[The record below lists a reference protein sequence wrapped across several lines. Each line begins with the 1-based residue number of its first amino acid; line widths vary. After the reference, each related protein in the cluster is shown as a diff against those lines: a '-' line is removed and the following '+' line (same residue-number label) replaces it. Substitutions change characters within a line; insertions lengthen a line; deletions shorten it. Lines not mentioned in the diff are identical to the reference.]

1 MPSISEIVHEIVHLD
16 DSSIERWTIQGLVSL
31 TPEMLE
37 TAIREWQDPLSL
49 AEYLNLEN
57 PMVRMVA
64 KTLLKKYWEK
74 VEIILTDPWEL
85 YNNIAEDPAKKE
97 LLDTPRGREW
107 LSYVRKRCYD
117 YFYDYT
123 WD

>member
-16 DSSIERWTIQGLVSL
+16 DSSIERWTIRGLVSL

-57 PMVRMVA
+57 PMVKMVA

-74 VEIILTDPWEL
+74 VDVILTDPWEL

-107 LSYVRKRCYD
+107 LSFVRKRCYD